1 MSLEEIKQRNRRMEI
16 TELENKQNISSY
28 QKRLGLLKEIQ
39 ASHQQ
44 EIEDEEK
51 KLKQR
56 LNLSDEQFTKY
67 MKVINGQIHMDEE

>member
-1 MSLEEIKQRNRRMEI
+1 MSLEEVKQRNRRMEI

-39 ASHQQ
+39 DSHQQ

-56 LNLSDEQFTKY
+56 LNLSDEQFAKY
-67 MKVINGQIHMDEE
+67 MKVINGQIHMDED